1 MKAPLSWLREYVSI
15 EMDVNELASR
25 LALTGTEVERVTEVG
40 VPGDAENLS
49 RFVVGKVLE
58 CGRHPDADKL
68 SVCAVNVGEGTVRT
82 IVCGAPNVAA
92 GQTVAVV
99 LPGGVMPD
107 GTRIKDAKLRGI
119 A

>member
-1 MKAPLSWLREYVSI
+1 MAP
-15 EMDVNELASR
+15 
-25 LALTGTEVERVTEVG
+25 VG
-40 VPGDAENLS
+40 VPADAENLG
-49 RFVVGKVLE
+49 RFVVGKVIE

-68 SVCAVNVGEGTVRT
+68 SVCTVDVGEAGPRT

-107 GTRIKDAKLRGI
+107 GTRIRDAKLRGVESSGMI
-119 A
+119 MSEAELGLAAKSAGIMVLP